1 MSWRRALF
9 VTRTLKGWRESS
21 RDVVRRMGGLSL
33 EGGKVC
39 VGCYSR
45 GEFRFGVSLFFFFFR
60 YELGLD
66 LEPVPLPR
74 TNRGGNHNDKHWEG
88 EGMMGV

>member
-1 MSWRRALF
+1 MGKCAWG
-9 VTRTLKGWRESS
+9 VIPEESL
-21 RDVVRRMGGLSL
+21 DL
-33 EGGKVC
+33 EC
-39 VGCYSR
+39 PC
-45 GEFRFGVSLFFFFFR
+45 FFFFFR
-60 YELGLD
+60 YELGLA